1 METAP
6 FNTSLTKGSSNTLLA
21 LIMVIII
28 EGISVIFEDIARH
41 KSDAEANSAVAH
53 CFDVVSGTFQNV
65 TWKSLRVGNIIKVES
80 GEKFPADLLLLCAA
94 TEKGGGCGQAY
105 VETKSL
111 DGETNL
117 KLRVSS
123 EEMAYLFK
131 SEGTHSGK
139 PGERKWEPNES
150 TLLKLAKDGK
160 CRTVSF
166 CSGVCGLCIVHL
178 LFIYCSFFFFL
189 FIYLVI
195 VFSGVTPFQTNPT
208 NCISNLHIILFLVLS
223 CFLLFSLVLSCS
235 LFFFFS
241 SFFLCFFFSLFL
253 FFFFSFFLFS
263 RLLMI
268 HGILKPVKVYIP
280 LVVPL
285 NCLLPL
291 LLLLAPTKYHCQ

>member
-1 METAP
+1 
-6 FNTSLTKGSSNTLLA
+6 
-21 LIMVIII
+21 MVIII

-178 LFIYCSFFFFL
+178 LFIYCSF
-189 FIYLVI
+189 I
-195 VFSGVTPFQTNPT
+195 V
-208 NCISNLHIILFLVLS
+208 H
-223 CFLLFSLVLSCS
+223 
-235 LFFFFS
+235 
-241 SFFLCFFFSLFL
+241 
-253 FFFFSFFLFS
+253 FSFFCLF
-263 RLLMI
+263 
-268 HGILKPVKVYIP
+268 IL
-280 LVVPL
+280 
-285 NCLLPL
+285 
-291 LLLLAPTKYHCQ
+291 